1 MHSEGIPLKFPV
13 YIYINV
19 HMFTYLPMYIYL
31 HIHQEMYDMNLFGFP
46 YEFKT

>member
-1 MHSEGIPLKFPV
+1 MHSEGIPLKFPK

-19 HMFTYLPMYIYL
+19 HILTYLPMYIYSP
-31 HIHQEMYDMNLFGFP
+31 IFQEIYDINLFGFP